1 MQRDGGTPPLQL
13 PAGAEEI
20 AIVQDKP
27 KEIKLLDDEFLVV
40 GPTPFAHPCETRG
53 GDVIGQPMPDDIWM
67 EVVGFQLVQEGE
79 CHVGCEEFRIV
90 HTETTE
96 KRRDV
101 IAGDFVAGELPIDDA
116 VELSVAP
123 KDVVGV
129 EVAVA
134 EIDGQADFRAGEII
148 EFLPDG

>member
-1 MQRDGGTPPLQL
+1 M
-13 PAGAEEI
+13 EI
-20 AIVQDKP
+20 
-27 KEIKLLDDEFLVV
+27 
-40 GPTPFAHPCETRG
+40 
-53 GDVIGQPMPDDIWM
+53 
-67 EVVGFQLVQEGE
+67 VGFQFVQK
-79 CHVGCEEFRIV
+79 CKRHVGSEKFGIV

-101 IAGDFVAGELPIDDA
+101 IAGDFVAGKLPVDDA